1 MSNFSF
7 IESVYIILSL
17 MLTEGLNTDSQQ
29 LATLAGDESGRW
41 KKTNKTRMQKTV
53 SVLSGT
59 EGCWTFSEFTILTY
73 PSSDTHVALNQSH

>member
-29 LATLAGDESGRW
+29 LTTLAGDESGRW
-41 KKTNKTRMQKTV
+41 KKKQTRMQKTDRRM
-53 SVLSGT
+53 LDI
-59 EGCWTFSEFTILTY
+59 F
-73 PSSDTHVALNQSH
+73 